1 MFNHFARHRSIP
13 APRWVSPA
21 PENRD
26 KAMTRSKELKHLL
39 SRWLQK
45 RRQRRALSQLTDSE
59 LRDIGITR
67 YDAAKEAAKPFWK

>member
-1 MFNHFARHRSIP
+1 
-13 APRWVSPA
+13 
-21 PENRD
+21 
-26 KAMTRSKELKHLL
+26 MTRSKQLKLLL
-39 SRWLQK
+39 SRWLRK